1 MVVSSVGLE
10 SSEAGRVA
18 ALMVAALMVAALLA
32 AVKVAPMLARVGRT
46 EGALTAVVLSVGA
59 PTLVVA
65 SEVAASTAASTEA
78 RVVVTEASSRTTKH
92 TVSFCN
98 DLHHL

>member
-1 MVVSSVGLE
+1 VVVSSVGLE

-65 SEVAASTAASTEA
+65 SEVAASTEA